1 MSIQILQYEFLGPIR
16 LEEWGPPME
25 KLIYLILSED
35 KDKFNILFVG
45 KCDKTDDESFF
56 VKHPSY
62 KCWIQHSGSE
72 KSLHLAILP
81 MFESNDDRR
90 KNVLNKIVTSYK
102 PACNSTDTAKIKP
115 DYVVRKSEKINPES
129 EKFSCLCCGSEMK
142 PEEILEKST
151 LFRCTGCG
159 LSDTKLNS

>member
-25 KLIYLILSED
+25 KLVYLILSGD
-35 KDKFNILFVG
+35 KDKFNILYVG
-45 KCDKTDDESFF
+45 ECEKTEDKSFF
-56 VKHPSY
+56 VQHPSY

-72 KSLHLAILP
+72 KSLYLAILP
-81 MFESNDDRR
+81 LFESNNDKRQ
-90 KNVLNKIVTSYK
+90 NILNKIMTQYK
-102 PACNSTDTAKIKP
+102 PVCNSVDAKIIP
-115 DYVVRKSEKINPES
+115 DYVVRKSEKINPEHA
-129 EKFSCLCCGSEMK
+129 KFTCPCCGAEMK
-142 PEEILEKST
+142 SEQILEKST

>member
-1 MSIQILQYEFLGPIR
+1 
-16 LEEWGPPME
+16 ME

-35 KDKFNILFVG
+35 KDKFNIIFVG
-45 KCDKTDDESFF
+45 ECDKTDDESFF
-56 VKHPSY
+56 VKHPNY
-62 KCWIQHSGSE
+62 KCWIQHSRSK

-81 MFESNDDRR
+81 MFESSDDRR
-90 KNVLNKIVTSYK
+90 KNVVNKIVTSYK
-102 PACNSTDTAKIKP
+102 PACNSVDITKKKP
-115 DYVVRKSEKINPES
+115 DYVVRKSEKINPEP
-129 EKFSCLCCGSEMK
+129 EKVSCLCCGSEMK